1 MKYANTCCTE
11 LILYQSKYSWFLSDL
26 LFIFIIMTIIFQRF
40 MVNKGVWNTIDG
52 SEAAIIWTTCN
63 TK

>member
-1 MKYANTCCTE
+1 
-11 LILYQSKYSWFLSDL
+11 
-26 LFIFIIMTIIFQRF
+26 MTIIFQRF